1 MFGDGGYVEAT
12 LIKGEKVK
20 VRANFHWV
28 AWLWYYFIFSTL
40 GVSALITFFFAFRAY
55 WEQDIPVMCV
65 FIVAGLILG
74 FYPLTAYLELAMTE
88 MVCTNRRVVCKTG
101 IISIR
106 SAEIKT
112 EKLES
117 IQIKQSFWG
126 RLFGYGNICFSGTG
140 TAKVEFFK
148 VNNPWKVKAE
158 IEEAIEESEREE
170 KARIAQAAADNND
183 EESAP
188 KTAKA

>member
-12 LIKGEKVK
+12 LIKGEKIK

-28 AWLWYYFIFSTL
+28 AWLWYYFVFSTL
-40 GVSALITFFFAFRAY
+40 GVSALITFFFALRAY
-55 WEQDIPVMCV
+55 LEQEMLVMGV
-65 FIVAGLILG
+65 FIAAGVILG

-88 MVCTNRRVVCKTG
+88 MVCTTRRVVCKTG

-140 TAKVEFFK
+140 TAKVEFSK
-148 VNNPWKVKAE
+148 VKNPWKVKAK

-170 KARIAQAAADNND
+170 KARLAQTIADNQN
-183 EESAP
+183 EQPAP
-188 KTAKA
+188 KAAEA